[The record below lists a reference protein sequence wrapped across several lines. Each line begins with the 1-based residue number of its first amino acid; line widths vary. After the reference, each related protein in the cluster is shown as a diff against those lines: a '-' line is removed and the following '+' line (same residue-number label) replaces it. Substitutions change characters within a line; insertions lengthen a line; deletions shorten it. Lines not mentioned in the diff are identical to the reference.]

1 MMQFAVIGDP
11 IAHSLSP
18 LLHQEIYRQLD
29 IDASFEKIQV
39 KLDSLASFMTQN
51 ELDGF
56 NVTVPYKQSIIPF
69 LDELDES
76 ARTIGAVNCVHHGK
90 GHNTDW
96 VGFLKAMDINDIVLE
111 GMDCI
116 ILGAGG
122 AARAVAYALVQAG
135 VKSISVQNRTRE
147 KGNQL
152 LNWIN
157 SIFQKNEPRE
167 QFDVIINCTPIGMW
181 PDTDSIPDIP
191 INEGQ
196 VLADIVYNPLETKWL
211 ISGKQKGAFI
221 VGGLDMFIFQGMA
234 SIDIWFDKNIS
245 EKIELEPIK
254 KVLKSELC

>member
-29 IDASFEKIQV
+29 INASFEKIQV

-56 NVTVPYKQSIIPF
+56 NVTVPYKQSVIPF

-76 ARTIGAVNCVHHGK
+76 ARTIGAVNCVYRGK

-96 VGFLKAMDINDIVLE
+96 VGFSKAMDINDIVLE

-122 AARAVAYALVQAG
+122 AARAVVYALIQAD
-135 VKSISVQNRTRE
+135 VKSIFVQNRTRE

-152 LNWIN
+152 LNWVN
-157 SIFQKNEPRE
+157 SIFQNNEPRE
-167 QFDVIINCTPIGMW
+167 QFDLIINCTPLGMW
-181 PDTDSIPDIP
+181 PDTESMPEFKISK
-191 INEGQ
+191 GH
-196 VLADIVYNPLETKWL
+196 VLVDMIYNPLETKWL
-211 ISGKQKGAFI
+211 RLGRDKGTK
-221 VGGLDMFIFQGMA
+221 VLGGLDMFIQQGLA
-234 SIDIWFDKNIS
+234 SADIWFGKNIS
-245 EKIELEPIK
+245 ENIELEPIK

>member
-29 IDASFEKIQV
+29 IDASFKKIQL

-51 ELDGF
+51 KLDGF
-56 NVTVPYKQSIIPF
+56 NVTVPYKQSVIPF

-122 AARAVAYALVQAG
+122 AARAVAYALIQAG

-152 LNWIN
+152 KKKYQHIIFFRKILYYKFGN
-157 SIFQKNEPRE
+157 SIVSKGNSTSASEASQIVFGTETLKN
-167 QFDVIINCTPIGMW
+167 QF
-181 PDTDSIPDIP
+181 
-191 INEGQ
+191 
-196 VLADIVYNPLETKWL
+196 L
-211 ISGKQKGAFI
+211 
-221 VGGLDMFIFQGMA
+221 
-234 SIDIWFDKNIS
+234 
-245 EKIELEPIK
+245 
-254 KVLKSELC
+254 